1 MFRYRPP
8 RTGIEKTKVQNN
20 SSLKKKTKNPRT
32 NGNILKKKMY
42 QLCLDSEM

>member
-20 SSLKKKTKNPRT
+20 SSLKKKQNPRT
-32 NGNILKKKMY
+32 NGNILKKKNVSVMFR
-42 QLCLDSEM
+42 